1 MICLEL
7 YDEPENSGIGNWNEN
22 EARGLLSS
30 TWIYDSIGSG
40 NSHGDFFFSFSKLY
54 LSFNCLKCFIFI
66 CLCSCKF

>member
-30 TWIYDSIGSG
+30 TWIYDSIGSR
-40 NSHGDFFFSFSKLY
+40 NSHGEFFLVLASY
-54 LSFNCLKCFIFI
+54 TCL
-66 CLCSCKF
+66 LTV